1 MHKKDVIFKGCY
13 QFKETKRNESF
24 HRVVRG
30 CSLTCLSGKQDDWG
44 DLIEGLKDWNQFI
57 TFLLTI
63 KERNYQFKTKIV
75 NISVERNEKESTVS
89 CKMATGTLLSLWQK
103 HILGTWWVELSSVN
117 STPFVYHDIA
127 LIRNF
132 KHFSYSYFLSYQKLW
147 TSLEKFPKITFQF
160 LSIMIEL
167 PQFSQ
172 KLRRIRKNVH
182 KSK

>member
-1 MHKKDVIFKGCY
+1 MLSIQGNE
-13 QFKETKRNESF
+13 KEWIIS
-24 HRVVRG
+24 VVRG

-103 HILGTWWVELSSVN
+103 HILGTRWVELSSVN

-127 LIRNF
+127 LVRNF
-132 KHFSYSYFLSYQKLW
+132 KHFSYSYFLSYQKLR
-147 TSLEKFPKITFQF
+147 TSLKKFPKITFQF

-172 KLRRIRKNVH
+172 KLRRIRNNVH